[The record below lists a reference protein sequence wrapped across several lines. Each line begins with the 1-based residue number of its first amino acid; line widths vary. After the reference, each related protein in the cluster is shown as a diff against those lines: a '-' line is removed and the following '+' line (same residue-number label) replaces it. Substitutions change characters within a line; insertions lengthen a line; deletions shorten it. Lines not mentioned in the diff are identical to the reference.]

1 METLNTLLSID
12 PNYIIIALLA
22 FFFTLEQLLDNPFS
36 FKKRGMHLFQN
47 LLFQI
52 VFFVINIFFISI
64 LIFCIEWL
72 NSKKIGILYLIELPF
87 WVKLILSVILFDFAT
102 YWLHRASHKVPL
114 LWRLHRVHHSDT
126 SMDSSTTF
134 RFHPIE
140 LAIVYQAGNIV
151 ASALFGLD
159 VTALALYYFI
169 VYIFFFLEHS
179 NLNYPSWLNNTFGL
193 IFVMPDHHRLHHH
206 QEQFY
211 TDSNFADIFII
222 WDRIFGT
229 FKLIPLEKMKYGLI
243 EFEGNKKQSFLYLLK
258 SPFINIKREEVKEI
272 ENN

>member
-1 METLNTLLSID
+1 MEILDAILNVD
-12 PNYIIIALLA
+12 PNYIIIGLLA

-36 FKKRGMHLFQN
+36 FKKRRTHLLQN
-47 LLFQI
+47 ILFQI
-52 VFFVINIFFISI
+52 VFFAINLFFISI
-64 LIFCIEWL
+64 LVYCIEWL
-72 NSKKIGILYLIELPF
+72 NAHEIGLLFLFDIPF
-87 WVKLILSVILFDFAT
+87 WIKLILSVMLFDFAT

-126 SMDSSTTF
+126 TMDSSTTF

-140 LAIVYQAGNIV
+140 LAIIYQGGNIV
-151 ASALFGLD
+151 AAGIFGLD
-159 VTALALYYFI
+159 VTALAFYYFI

-179 NLNYPSWLNNTFGL
+179 NLNYPKWLNTTLGL
-193 IFVMPDHHRLHHH
+193 IFVMPDHHRVHHH

-229 FKLIPLEKMKYGLI
+229 FKLIPTAQMNYGLI
-243 EFEGNKKQSFLYLLK
+243 EFEEEKKQSFLYLMK
-258 SPFINIKREEVKEI
+258 SPFINIKRK
-272 ENN
+272 

>member
-1 METLNTLLSID
+1 MKILDTILSLDLNYL
-12 PNYIIIALLA
+12 IIALLA
-22 FFFTLEQLLDNPFS
+22 LFFTLEQALNNPFTY
-36 FKKRGMHLFQN
+36 KKRGQHLFQN

-52 VFFVINIFFISI
+52 LFYFVNLFFISI
-64 LIFCIEWL
+64 LITSIEWL
-72 NSKKIGILYLIELPF
+72 NSNNIGLFYVIKVPF
-87 WVKLILSVILFDFAT
+87 WTKLILGVVLYDFCT
-102 YWLHRASHKVPL
+102 YWLHRASHKSPL

-126 SMDSSTTF
+126 TMDSSTSF

-159 VTALALYYFI
+159 VIALTLYYFI

-179 NLNYPSWLNNTFGL
+179 NLNYPQWLNKTIGL
-193 IFVMPDHHRLHHH
+193 LFVMPDHHRVHHH
-206 QEQFY
+206 QDQFY

-229 FKLIPLEKMKYGLI
+229 FKHLPISQMKYGLI
-243 EFEGNKKQSFLYLLK
+243 EFQDDKKQSFLYLIK
-258 SPFINIKREEVKEI
+258 SPFIKVKKK
-272 ENN
+272 